1 MSMKE
6 KRNIESGH
14 NGNKLKSGEMHL
26 GIPYIK
32 EMDNGKAR
40 LCSALSINGRKQIM
54 YFEVDSRWKKYLVT
68 ENSDAFVLAILE
80 KAMKNSFDISFEQP
94 LSEELY
100 YGLVTYTIPVYA
112 KNFEMFHK
120 IKLTGEI
127 TKQNP
132 ESEGKAGT
140 GFSAGVDSFYTVLK
154 HIGNKKTPS
163 YNVTHLLLAVNGA
176 AATGVSEEMD
186 REWLEASQKKFKVYA
201 DRIGLELICAGGN
214 IDLLYSGDACLNGDA
229 ITTASF
235 VYALQKLFGIYYWAS
250 AYPASI
256 FSFHQ
261 SDGGFCENV
270 SVPYIST
277 KRLKFY
283 HSGSEVNRIGKVKYI
298 ADNRI
303 VQKGL
308 TVCGEMDACNCGC
321 CFKCLRTMSELYA
334 IKKLDLFKESF
345 PVDNYKKHFVSK
357 FAQELAVD
365 HPPFTTDILNEMKKN
380 GTRIPFTVYPLAF
393 LVYKPLYMFRG
404 KLKHVVWLRRL
415 FYKFNLDEKILGRK
429 QSSKERERKLNGIY
443 KG

>member
-1 MSMKE
+1 MNIKKKNYTEPGYSNNE
-6 KRNIESGH
+6 VKR
-14 NGNKLKSGEMHL
+14 GEMHL
-26 GIPYIK
+26 GIPYLK
-32 EMDNGKAR
+32 QMDNGKVR
-40 LCSALSINGRKQIM
+40 LCSVLSINGNAEVI
-54 YFEVDSRWKKYLVT
+54 YFEVDKHWKKYLVT

-100 YGLVTYTIPVYA
+100 YGLATYTIPVYA
-112 KNFEMFHK
+112 KNFKLFHE
-120 IKLTGEI
+120 IKLIGGT

-132 ESEGKAGT
+132 ESEGKTGT

-154 HIGNKKTPS
+154 HMGNEKTSS

-176 AATGVSEEMD
+176 AATGVSEELD
-186 REWLEASQKKFKVYA
+186 REWLEMSQKKLQVYA
-201 DRIGLELICAGGN
+201 DRMGLEFVFAGGN
-214 IDLLYSGDACLNGDA
+214 IDLLYSDDTCLNGDA

-235 VYALQKLFGIYYWAS
+235 VYALQKLFGTYYWAS

-256 FSFHQ
+256 FGFNQ
-261 SDGGFCENV
+261 KDGGYCENV

-277 KRLKFY
+277 RKLKFY
-283 HSGSEVNRIGKVKYI
+283 HSGSEINRIEKVKYI
-298 ADNRI
+298 ADNTV
-303 VQKGL
+303 VQEGL
-308 TVCGEMDACNCGC
+308 TVCGETDACNCGC

-334 IKKLDLFKESF
+334 IKKLELFKESF

-380 GTRIPFTVYPLAF
+380 GIRIPFTVYLLTF
-393 LVYKPLYMFRG
+393 LVYKPLYMFRDR
-404 KLKHVVWLRRL
+404 LKYVVWLRRF

-429 QSSKERERKLNGIY
+429 HSSKERERKLNGIY
-443 KG
+443 KC